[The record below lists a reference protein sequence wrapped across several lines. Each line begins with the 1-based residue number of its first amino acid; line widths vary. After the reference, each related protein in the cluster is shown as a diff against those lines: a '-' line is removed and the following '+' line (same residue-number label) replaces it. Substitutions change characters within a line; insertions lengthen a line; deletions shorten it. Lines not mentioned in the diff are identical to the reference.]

1 VHQSL
6 IALVRENF
14 VVMEKSFTIALF
26 MVFSMFFPNYGLL
39 LLYLSPTIF
48 QVVLQNDQW
57 FAMYYEQMAG

>member
-1 VHQSL
+1 MHQSL

-57 FAMYYEQMAG
+57 FAMYYEQMVG

>member
-57 FAMYYEQMAG
+57 FAMYYEEMVG